1 MTNELGTTLA
11 ELEEQARRKAEALK
25 ALSFV
30 CRTIGYLE
38 IVPPYGDCQS
48 RTKEADKAISLCAT
62 IRDYIEGKV

>member
-11 ELEEQARRKAEALK
+11 DLEEQAKKKAEALE

-38 IVPPYGDCQS
+38 VVPPYGDGQS
-48 RTKEADKAISLCAT
+48 RTKEADKAIALCAT
-62 IRDYIEGKV
+62 IRDYIEGKA